1 MRRTSTAHG
10 FTLIEGMIA
19 MTVMLIGATGMI
31 GLFNQGQRMHGDSRR
46 MTRATA
52 IAQDLLNN
60 IELWGYDEAA
70 GPLRNF
76 YTGNDADIGDAAMA
90 FEGDGAPPADHGSAD
105 LPAGWR
111 GIPTAD
117 LGNEYERYWNVAYV
131 DDSNKN
137 GVWDG
142 VRIAVVVRWRHGAS
156 WRRIVLLA
164 NKPNPVE
171 R

>member
-1 MRRTSTAHG
+1 MRQTGSARG
-10 FTLIEGMIA
+10 FTLIEGMVA
-19 MTVMLIGATGMI
+19 MTVMLIGAAGMI
-31 GLFNQGQRMHGDSRR
+31 GLFNQGQRMHGDARR

-52 IAQDLLNN
+52 IAQDLLNQ
-60 IELWGYDEAA
+60 IELLPYGENS
-70 GPLRNF
+70 GPLQNVNAA
-76 YTGNDADIGDAAMA
+76 NDGDIGDAAMA
-90 FEGDGAPPADHGSAD
+90 FEAEGPPPADHAEAD

-131 DDSNKN
+131 DDTNQN

-142 VRIAVVVRWRHGAS
+142 VRIAAIVRWRHGGA

-164 NKPNPVE
+164 SKPNPVE